1 MQHGSLVP
9 RDKMLLCKFP
19 THIIVTIVMYNCT
32 QFSPWVSNVKGAVE
46 QLGTVGI
53 RPNTIFFYSCIFSS
67 LCLEEFSLWLPEE
80 NLFYKKYAPNQ
91 IFIASATPASHLPK
105 RTHAF
110 HEFFSAQEAIYK
122 FLASWQM
129 LTHYNTVIYLR
140 NSRTVLSKVTRY
152 LCLRYTYAINLIFY
166 NQRYAI
172 KSPPYAYL
180 DGRPLLWIKLR

>member
-19 THIIVTIVMYNCT
+19 TIVMYNCT
-32 QFSPWVSNVKGAVE
+32 QFRPWVSNVTGAVE
-46 QLGTVGI
+46 PPGTVGTHFLQI
-53 RPNTIFFYSCIFSS
+53 LI
-67 LCLEEFSLWLPEE
+67 
-80 NLFYKKYAPNQ
+80 LFYYFVWRSFLSSNGFQRRILLSKVCPNQ
-91 IFIASATPASHLPK
+91 IFIASATSASHLPK

-129 LTHYNTVIYLR
+129 LTHYNTIIYLR

-152 LCLRYTYAINLIFY
+152 FCL
-166 NQRYAI
+166 
-172 KSPPYAYL
+172 
-180 DGRPLLWIKLR
+180 